1 MTEQLERVQTLHPD
15 PDRAGVRID
24 RRRYDAMARA
34 LLAVIPRRR
43 EGVPFADLARLVR
56 PELAGTAFDRGGSI
70 PWYCVTVKLDLEA
83 RGRIERV
90 PGARPQRVRRAR

>member
-1 MTEQLERVQTLHPD
+1 MSEPTIKPSRLSAYTEWQ
-15 PDRAGVRID
+15 
-24 RRRYDAMARA
+24 
-34 LLAVIPRRR
+34 RR
-43 EGVPFADLARLVR
+43 EGVPFSDLARLVR
-56 PELAGTAFDRGGSI
+56 PKLAGTAFDLGGSV